1 MKETANNVLE
11 DDLGFQI
18 EGFSEEEK
26 DEIFQQIEKISSQS
40 KISITPELFEVKPA
54 KKGGTLPLAVNLMG
68 ILVIAAA
75 LFFTNRYFQAKEETM
90 VLSEKTYQS
99 TEDSIV
105 KELKKQAEKKLQ
117 QKEQEISK
125 IQSELE
131 KLDKESSNLKATM
144 ETQVKAKEAELR
156 KQMEEELAKERARL
170 QGQGISSAELEK
182 QLKEFQTKKEDAINS
197 ALNAFKA
204 ESEAALKEK
213 EKELAQAKAVARQ
226 VLDKANKDK
235 AALEAEAKKR
245 EEELTKQFEAEKEA
259 LTRQSSEATSKLE
272 QLRELQR
279 NEQLIQDQITGA
291 YTTIMSAIEDGD
303 YPKASLAIE
312 DVRKILADPKIQSLP
327 TIFKRLKIE
336 NFILDSLEKEISQ
349 TKTEDTTDFK
359 TLAATAQLLINARA
373 NVRKGEEAAAAGKSY
388 DAKRYFN
395 AAIASLPKIEGAVNQ
410 LREIEAKNMEERA
423 RDYIVLGDAA
433 LRKGDLSDA
442 LEQYR
447 SAAVNSVDTTNKEI
461 LSSAIHKIEGVNDLK
476 VKKLSSS
483 ETEKYIKLKKDTDRK
498 IAELTDELD
507 NKNSEIDKL
516 NNLIKDEQAKKEEL
530 EKKFAEAQ
538 ANNEQKQT
546 DLLAE
551 NEKLNKTIAD
561 KDKTIA
567 QLSDEITKSTQ
578 RIKNLM
584 RRVNN
589 AEKQVSTLQ
598 NELDDAVNQIVDLI
612 NQ

>member
-1 MKETANNVLE
+1 MKEAPNNVLE

-40 KISITPELFEVKPA
+40 QISITPELFEVKPA
-54 KKGGTLPLAVNLMG
+54 KKGGTLPLAVNLIG

-75 LFFTNRYFQAKEETM
+75 LFFANRYFQAKEETM

-105 KELKKQAEKKLQ
+105 KELKKQAEEKLQ

-291 YTTIMSAIEDGD
+291 YTTIMSAIEDRD

-447 SAAVNSVDTTNKEI
+447 SAAVNSVDTNKEI

-476 VKKLSSS
+476 IKNLSSS
-483 ETEKYIKLKKDTDRK
+483 ETEKYNKLKKDTDRK

>member
-1 MKETANNVLE
+1 MKEAPNNVLE

-40 KISITPELFEVKPA
+40 QISITPELFEVKPA
-54 KKGGTLPLAVNLMG
+54 KKGGTLPLAVNLIG

-75 LFFTNRYFQAKEETM
+75 LFFANRYFQAKEETM

-105 KELKKQAEKKLQ
+105 KELKKQAEEKLQ

-291 YTTIMSAIEDGD
+291 YTTIMSAIEDRD

-447 SAAVNSVDTTNKEI
+447 SAAVNSVDTNKEI

-476 VKKLSSS
+476 IKNLSSS
-483 ETEKYIKLKKDTDRK
+483 ETEKYNKLKKDTDRK

-530 EKKFAEAQ
+530 EKKLAEAQ

>member
-1 MKETANNVLE
+1 MKEAPNNVLE

-40 KISITPELFEVKPA
+40 QISITPELFEVKPA
-54 KKGGTLPLAVNLMG
+54 KKGGTLPLAVNLIG

-75 LFFTNRYFQAKEETM
+75 LFFANRYFQAKEETM

-105 KELKKQAEKKLQ
+105 KELKKQAEEKLQ

-131 KLDKESSNLKATM
+131 KLDKESSNLKANM

-182 QLKEFQTKKEDAINS
+182 QLKEFQTKKEDTINS

-204 ESEAALKEK
+204 ESEAVLKEK

-291 YTTIMSAIEDGD
+291 YTTIMSAIENGD

-395 AAIASLPKIEGAVNQ
+395 AAIASLPKIEGAVNR
-410 LREIEAKNMEERA
+410 LREIEEKNMEERA

-447 SAAVNSVDTTNKEI
+447 SAAVNSVDTNKEI

-476 VKKLSSS
+476 IKNLSSS
-483 ETEKYIKLKKDTDRK
+483 ETEKYNKLKKDTDRK

-530 EKKFAEAQ
+530 EKKLAEAQ

>member
-1 MKETANNVLE
+1 MKEAANNVLE

-18 EGFSEEEK
+18 EGFTEDEK
-26 DEIFQQIEKISSQS
+26 EEIFQQIEKISSQS
-40 KISITPELFEVKPA
+40 QISMTPKLFEVKPA
-54 KKGGTLPLAVNLMG
+54 KKGGALPLAVNLMG

-75 LFFTNRYFQAKEETM
+75 LFFANRYFQAKEETM
-90 VLSEKTYQS
+90 VLGEKTYQS

-105 KELKKQAEKKLQ
+105 KELKKQAEEKLQ

-131 KLDKESSNLKATM
+131 KLDKESSNLKANM

-156 KQMEEELAKERARL
+156 KKMEEELAKERSRL

-182 QLKEFQTKKEDAINS
+182 QLKEFQAKKEDAINS

-213 EKELAQAKAVARQ
+213 EKELAQAKAMARQ

-235 AALEAEAKKR
+235 AALEAEAQKR
-245 EEELTKQFEAEKEA
+245 EEELTKQFEAEKKA
-259 LTRQSSEATSKLE
+259 LTKQSSEAINKLE

-291 YTTIMSAIEDGD
+291 YTAIMDAIEAGD
-303 YPKASLAIE
+303 YPKASLAIQ
-312 DVRKILADPKIQSLP
+312 DVRKILSDPKIQSLP

-373 NVRKGEEAAAAGKSY
+373 NVKKGEEAAAAGKSY

-395 AAIASLPKIEGAVNQ
+395 AAIAALPKIENAVSQ
-410 LREIEAKNMEERA
+410 LRTIDAKSLEERA

-447 SAAVNSVDTTNKEI
+447 NAALNSTDSNKEI
-461 LSSAIHKIEGVNDLK
+461 LSSAIHKIEGVNDSKLT
-476 VKKLSSS
+476 KLSSA
-483 ETEKYIKLKKDTDRK
+483 ETEKYNKLKKETDKK
-498 IAELTDELD
+498 IAALTSEIE

-516 NNLIKDEQAKKEEL
+516 NSLLKDEQAKKQEL
-530 EKKFAEAQ
+530 EKKLAETQ
-538 ANNEQKQT
+538 TEGEQKQT

-551 NEKLNKTIAD
+551 NEKLSQTIAD

-578 RIKNLM
+578 RIQNLM
-584 RRVNN
+584 RRVNT
-589 AEKQVSTLQ
+589 AERQITSLQ